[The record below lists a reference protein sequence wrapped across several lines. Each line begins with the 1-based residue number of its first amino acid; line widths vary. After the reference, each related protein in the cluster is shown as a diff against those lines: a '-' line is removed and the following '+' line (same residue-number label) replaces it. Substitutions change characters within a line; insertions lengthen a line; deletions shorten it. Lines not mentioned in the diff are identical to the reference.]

1 MNEASEGVRGGGVR
15 GVIRGWSLAGVSGLG
30 ALTGCFH
37 DAGPGMLCEGASCV
51 ASSGSTGG
59 VTGPGTGVGE
69 SATEAPTSTGAS
81 GSDGSSTGAPVDP
94 GITMRLD
101 SMQFVDPHLFLVDDT
116 DPNNL
121 MCTADITEALNGV
134 LGDDI
139 EKGNFN
145 LLVRFEDYPAV
156 QEIRLVDGD
165 CEPPATAGAP
175 WVCTP
180 SDSSPAVL
188 LGLEA
193 VDDPLCRDIDPLVY
207 AADSVPMLNDP
218 GQPCMR
224 THRGAFSLAISGSV
238 GALDLREAQFVA
250 SLDDAVAPTRL
261 VSGLLYGFL
270 PQVSAEN
277 LTFELPIY
285 GPRSLWSVID
295 VPVCQDLYP
304 TLLPSVD
311 TLQIK
316 DTLAPGVWLAINFT
330 AERVVIQPAP

>member
-1 MNEASEGVRGGGVR
+1 MNEASEAVRGGGVR
-15 GVIRGWSLAGVSGLG
+15 GVILGWCLAG
-30 ALTGCFH
+30 ALTGCFR
-37 DAGPGMLCEGASCV
+37 DEGPGALCEGASCV
-51 ASSGSTGG
+51 ASTGSTGG
-59 VTGPGTGVGE
+59 VTGPSTGVAE

-81 GSDGSSTGAPVDP
+81 GSDGTSTGAPVDT

-101 SMQFVDPHLFLVDDT
+101 SLQFVDPHLFLVDAT

-121 MCTADITEALNGV
+121 ACTADITEAANGV
-134 LGDDI
+134 LSDDI
-139 EKGNFN
+139 DKGNFN
-145 LLVRFEDYPAV
+145 LLVRFADYPAV

-165 CEPPATAGAP
+165 CEPPAMAGAP

-180 SDSSPAVL
+180 SDASPAVV

-193 VDDPLCRDIDPLVY
+193 VDSPQCRDIDPAVY
-207 AADSVPMLNDP
+207 SPDNVPTLNDP

-224 THRGAFSLAISGSV
+224 TKRGAFSLAISGSV

-261 VSGLLYGFL
+261 VNGLLYGFL

-277 LTFELPIY
+277 LTFDLPIY

-295 VPVCQDLYP
+295 VPVCQEKFP
-304 TLLPSVD
+304 TLLPSID

-330 AERVVIQPAP
+330 AERVVLQPAP